1 MNREPFFL
9 TSVPFYSKIRDW
21 GSVFLI
27 IGSIQNGIRNR
38 SDENVVANFHGGD
51 LLREQNENTIITHC
65 HVHVSSTRIG
75 KGNYVE
81 EVMLSTLQVPPPR

>member
-9 TSVPFYSKIRDW
+9 TLVPFYSKIRDW

-38 SDENVVANFHGGD
+38 SDENVVANFHGG
-51 LLREQNENTIITHC
+51 REQNENTIITHC
-65 HVHVSSTRIG
+65 HVHVPSTRIG